1 MILLRRARQ
10 MIGWSRWKRVPYSVL
25 CELCGFC
32 CERTPR
38 YPSCPSFQRLRASEI
53 PSTVPSSKADL
64 RMGIPLAG
72 NARLLSASLE
82 KYPSRRPAFYTA
94 TQLGLEL
101 PPVRWPWRKRQQFL
115 EMTKMSFVQ
124 DSMEVDWVPWDRN
137 EGRWQDQIVGLD
149 FMFEHRTARP
159 EL

>member
-1 MILLRRARQ
+1 MHQVFLGQA
-10 MIGWSRWKRVPYSVL
+10 
-25 CELCGFC
+25 F
-32 CERTPR
+32 ERL
-38 YPSCPSFQRLRASEI
+38 SQA
-53 PSTVPSSKADL
+53 
-64 RMGIPLAG
+64 GPLVTWTLHK
-72 NARLLSASLE
+72 NARLLGASLE

-124 DSMEVDWVPWDRN
+124 DSMEVAWAPWDRN

>member
-1 MILLRRARQ
+1 MRHLLLR
-10 MIGWSRWKRVPYSVL
+10 WVV
-25 CELCGFC
+25 E
-32 CERTPR
+32 
-38 YPSCPSFQRLRASEI
+38 RLR
-53 PSTVPSSKADL
+53 KAKGSAVWDL
-64 RMGIPLAG
+64 HK

-124 DSMEVDWVPWDRN
+124 DSMEVDWAPWDRN

-149 FMFEHRTARP
+149 FMFEHRIARP